1 MWSLYQQDRQGAG
14 LLIDEEGKQVEI
26 FSRRWKI
33 ISKRDVN
40 DADTGD
46 MRFWYVEYHTNP
58 RKKLPPR
65 KNRIV
70 TGT

>member
-46 MRFWYVEYHTNP
+46 MRTMVLRTRE
-58 RKKLPPR
+58 
-65 KNRIV
+65 KNCRREKIEL
-70 TGT
+70 